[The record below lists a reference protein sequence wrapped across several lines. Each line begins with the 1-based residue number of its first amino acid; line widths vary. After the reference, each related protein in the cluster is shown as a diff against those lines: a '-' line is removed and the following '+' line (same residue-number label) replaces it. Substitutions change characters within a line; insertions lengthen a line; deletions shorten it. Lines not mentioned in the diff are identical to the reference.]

1 MRELF
6 RRAKVNVID
15 GDDRLNNISSQYKP
29 NLEAM
34 LKNGLKL
41 YGIQIFH
48 YGAPHYST
56 RHSRPSLRFLN
67 GLFNGGTS
75 IYYDSGELKLNENEG
90 SELQM
95 GSTEIIS
102 VGLSNMLVCKWFGI
116 KSNRLSTIE
125 TSKKR
130 CDYEFLLDGKKY
142 VYEVKGRKYK
152 GKINE
157 ALLDARKKKSY
168 QSGDEKLAIICHLPR
183 DGSSLS
189 IYLYDPEIED
199 DNLYDEKYYVLKY
212 YMNFARMSG
221 LFILADKIEERLE
234 IFRQSLEWINI
245 PLRYD
250 KQVTKMVL
258 EIKVNNT
265 KYYSLRNPAN
275 TKLNFSDSLGYN
287 LHFGI
292 SNEVIDYIDNWNLDG
307 LLQYEGPELVD
318 EEKKVSCLK
327 DGTIMYLSKLN

>member
-102 VGLSNMLVCKWFGI
+102 V
-116 KSNRLSTIE
+116 E
-125 TSKKR
+125 
-130 CDYEFLLDGKKY
+130 
-142 VYEVKGRKYK
+142 
-152 GKINE
+152 
-157 ALLDARKKKSY
+157 KSY

-234 IFRQSLEWINI
+234 IFRQSLEWIDI

-327 DGTIMYLSKLN
+327 DGTIMYLSK